1 MIDIFPDMKA
11 LGIKLEAKDLIADS
25 KVASHLE
32 QHEIEDKEVLKEYLK
47 SEQGGGG
54 IAKCFPVSYI

>member
-1 MIDIFPDMKA
+1 MKA